1 MITRGTPILG
11 HLHVALPWFLGI
23 LKGILHG
30 IPDILLTNNEKLLH
44 GLWLCLKWPCLFGTS
59 KPERIGCTGVFLK
72 TFTPRWLIKH
82 KKNLWLVTVIVF
94 FFSFRTFYSFISGW
108 WLLDLPLWKMME
120 WKSVGMMTSPIYGG
134 KKHVPNHQPDL
145 SVQWLLA
152 INVET
157 PVFRE
162 WRIVWYG
169 WTSTFCWS
177 IPAEFSAV
185 NIHLILTIS
194 MVKSS
199 SIFCGAPIADN

>member
-1 MITRGTPILG
+1 MGYAPLRMAMFLWNMSSEGIGSTSLQTFRHTQMI
-11 HLHVALPWFLGI
+11 HQAQ
-23 LKGILHG
+23 
-30 IPDILLTNNEKLLH
+30 EKLMA
-44 GLWLCLKWPCLFGTS
+44 GDC
-59 KPERIGCTGVFLK
+59 
-72 TFTPRWLIKH
+72 WLIVFCFFVQNLLFIH
-82 KKNLWLVTVIVF
+82 LWLVVAANP
-94 FFSFRTFYSFISGW
+94 SEKWWSESQLGW
-108 WLLDLPLWKMME
+108 WHSQYME
-120 WKSVGMMTSPIYGG
+120 N

-169 WTSTFCWS
+169 WWTSTFCWS

-194 MVKSS
+194 MVKSC
-199 SIFCGAPIADN
+199 SIFCGAPIAYN

>member
-1 MITRGTPILG
+1 MGYAPLRMAMFLWNMSSEGIGSTR
-11 HLHVALPWFLGI
+11 VF
-23 LKGILHG
+23 
-30 IPDILLTNNEKLLH
+30 KL
-44 GLWLCLKWPCLFGTS
+44 S
-59 KPERIGCTGVFLK
+59 D
-72 TFTPRWLIKH
+72 TPRWFIKH
-82 KKNLWLVTVIVF
+82 RKNLWLVIVDWLF
-94 FFSFRTFYSFISGW
+94 FFFVQNLLFIHLWLVVAANPSEKWWSESQLGW
-108 WLLDLPLWKMME
+108 WHSQYME
-120 WKSVGMMTSPIYGG
+120 N

-194 MVKSS
+194 MVKSC
-199 SIFCGAPIADN
+199 SIFCGAPIAYN